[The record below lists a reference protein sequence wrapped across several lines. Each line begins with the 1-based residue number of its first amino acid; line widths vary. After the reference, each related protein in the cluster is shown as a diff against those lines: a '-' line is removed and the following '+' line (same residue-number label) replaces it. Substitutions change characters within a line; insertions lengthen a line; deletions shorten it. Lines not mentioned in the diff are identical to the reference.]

1 MGAFEKQFTKLDAR
15 RPAYKGLDQTKA
27 YEFGQTK
34 VIWTPQKGSQTLAL
48 SCPFSEI
55 LYQGARGPG
64 KTDWILMRFAMRVGV
79 GFGPFWTGVI
89 FRREY
94 KELNDIIKK
103 SQRWF
108 PRIFPGCRFLRSAS
122 DLKWIFPD
130 GEELLFRL
138 IKTEDDYWGYHGH
151 EYPFIGWE
159 ELCTW
164 PDASCYDVMFSCNRS
179 SYVPEKGGDPLPLEV
194 CATANPYGVGHNWVK
209 SRIIDQAKPGRPFV
223 AESGRL
229 AVHIFGHLTEN
240 KFLDE
245 DYVNTIKNIKDPNKH
260 AAWWKGSW
268 DITAGGMFDEFW
280 RSDIHKVNPFHIP
293 GTWRVYRAFDWGS
306 SRPFSVG
313 WYAVSDGCSVEAYG
327 SKYST
332 VRGDL
337 FRIHE
342 WYGCTG
348 KPNEGLRM
356 TAKAIGLGIIER
368 EELIMKRLGVDEIL
382 PGPADSSIW
391 TEEDGNCIADNF
403 EEVGV
408 YWEKANKAPGT
419 RKNGW
424 ELLRSLLEAGLPVP
438 AQDDAGNV
446 IEGEFLLRDTPS
458 CYIFST
464 CTHFLRTIP
473 TLPRDGKDMDDVN
486 TEAED
491 HVADEWRYMALHE
504 FGMMTTGEF

>member
-1 MGAFEKQFTKLDAR
+1 MTAMAKAFERVDRNLPVPKI
-15 RPAYKGLDQTKA
+15 PLDQPA
-27 YEFGQTK
+27 DLSN
-34 VIWTPQKGSQTLAL
+34 VRVVWTPQKGSQTLAL
-48 SCPFSEI
+48 CCPFSEI
-55 LYQGARGPG
+55 LYEGARGPG
-64 KTDWILMRFAMRVGV
+64 KTDWILMRFAARVGV

-108 PRIFPGCRFLRSAS
+108 PRIFPGAKFLRSAS
-122 DLKWIFPD
+122 DLKWVFPD

-138 IKTEDDYWGYHGH
+138 MKTEEDYWNYHGH

-179 SYVPEKGGDPLPLEV
+179 SYVPEEGGDPLPLEV
-194 CATANPYGVGHNWVK
+194 MSTANPYGVGHNWVK
-209 SRIIDQAKPGRPFV
+209 GRFIDQARPGVPFI
-223 AESGRL
+223 AESGRA
-229 AVHIFGHLTEN
+229 AVHIFGHITEN

-245 DYVNTIKNIKDPNKH
+245 QYIDTIRNIKDPNKY

-280 RSDIHKVNPFHIP
+280 RSDIHKVDPFKIP

-306 SRPFSVG
+306 SKPFSVG
-313 WYAVSDGCSVEAYG
+313 WYAVSDGSSIEAYG
-327 SKYST
+327 KIFHT
-332 VRGDL
+332 IRGDL
-337 FRIHE
+337 FRVGE

-356 TAKAIGLGIIER
+356 TSNNIAKGILER
-368 EELIMKRLGVDEIL
+368 EALLATRLNIHEIM

-391 TEEDGNCIADNF
+391 DDNDGPSIATKMED
-403 EEVGV
+403 EGV
-408 YWEKANKAPGT
+408 FFEKANKSKGS

-424 ELLRSLLEAGLPVP
+424 ELLRNLLEAALPVQ
-438 AQDDAGNV
+438 AQDDD
-446 IEGEFLLRDTPS
+446 GEKIPDEWLPRDRPS

-464 CTHFLRTIP
+464 CPHFLRTIP
-473 TLPRDGKDMDDVN
+473 TLPRDTKDMDDVN

-491 HVADEWRYMALHE
+491 HIADEWRYMALHE
-504 FGMMTTGEF
+504 FGMISQEEF